1 MFLVS
6 KHTKN
11 MPHEP
16 QIPLSHDKKKKKTP
30 LFEEN

>member
-11 MPHEP
+11 IPHEP
-16 QIPLSHDKKKKKTP
+16 QIPLSYDRKKKP
-30 LFEEN
+30 LLFEEN

>member
-16 QIPLSHDKKKKKTP
+16 QIPLSHDKKKKP